1 MIEENINDLQ
11 DNIISNQIKQR
22 EPKKKKKTQVHK
34 IAHQEQTLPPL
45 APPLPTSFPL

>member
-1 MIEENINDLQ
+1 MTCKIILFLTKSNKENQ
-11 DNIISNQIKQR
+11 
-22 EPKKKKKTQVHK
+22 KKKKKTQVHK